1 MCVSCRG
8 FFWIC
13 ICHKFTTLQNPKQ
26 VKYTKKMSDI
36 CFLLHLQLDQILISV
51 CFPFILGIPFW
62 DFKILR
68 DDWSCQRLKNL
79 GDLWNLSSTCS
90 GCVCVCAR
98 GDLSAWTPWN
108 FYHWFYFILL
118 PILSPFW
125 QHVLSPPLVKS
136 SKRIKHFIPQHTRLS
151 IRSLAWPARLK
162 SKPRPNRKEIRRNP
176 SRKSVKY
183 WKMGFHDPS
192 FGSITDISWF
202 WGIGRTVS

>member
-1 MCVSCRG
+1 
-8 FFWIC
+8 
-13 ICHKFTTLQNPKQ
+13 
-26 VKYTKKMSDI
+26 MSDI

-68 DDWSCQRLKNL
+68 DGWSCQRLKNL

-90 GCVCVCAR
+90 VCVCVCAR

-183 WKMGFHDPS
+183 WEMWFHDWA

-202 WGIGRTVS
+202 WGIGRTVSKNLWQFISEI

>member
-1 MCVSCRG
+1 MLELNLNFRLKISDIESHSHGNKISMFPVIFSNKPWKSNVCVLSWL
-8 FFWIC
+8 FLIC

-68 DDWSCQRLKNL
+68 DDWSCHRLKNL

-90 GCVCVCAR
+90 VCVCVCAR

-151 IRSLAWPARLK
+151 IR
-162 SKPRPNRKEIRRNP
+162 
-176 SRKSVKY
+176 V
-183 WKMGFHDPS
+183 
-192 FGSITDISWF
+192 
-202 WGIGRTVS
+202 

>member
-1 MCVSCRG
+1 MNKIVFLSHIVKRKLYAKLKSGKSFVHLFNVQSVRG
-8 FFWIC
+8 
-13 ICHKFTTLQNPKQ
+13 
-26 VKYTKKMSDI
+26 M
-36 CFLLHLQLDQILISV
+36 
-51 CFPFILGIPFW
+51 
-62 DFKILR
+62 
-68 DDWSCQRLKNL
+68 
-79 GDLWNLSSTCS
+79 LW
-90 GCVCVCAR
+90 
-98 GDLSAWTPWN
+98 AWTLWN

-162 SKPRPNRKEIRRNP
+162 SKPRPNRRDIRRNP

-183 WKMGFHDPS
+183 WEMWFHDWA

-202 WGIGRTVS
+202 WGIGRTVSKNLWQFISEI